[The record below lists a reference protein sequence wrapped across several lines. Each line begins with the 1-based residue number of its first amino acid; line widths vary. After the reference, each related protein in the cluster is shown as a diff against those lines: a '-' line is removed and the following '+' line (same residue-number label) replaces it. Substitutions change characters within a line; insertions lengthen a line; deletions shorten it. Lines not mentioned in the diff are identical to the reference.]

1 MITIPERLV
10 FFDVETTGLDG
21 NRDRIIEIFVLSLS
35 KSGEVE
41 EYETLINPE
50 RPLPEK
56 ITEITGLKDSD
67 LLDAP
72 TEREVAVEIREFVG
86 FGTPVAHNLPFDLRF
101 LNAMFRRNNLL
112 EMGGGGIDTLAISR
126 SLFPKLCIYP
136 EGGGSH
142 RLSNLMYHFGLQD
155 SYANAH
161 RARDDVMLL
170 VEVFRHLQEY
180 STGQSQI
187 EYPKAVTHGCPTCG
201 SPMYLTYSDSQ
212 TILTCKRQP
221 SCAVKLVV

>member
-1 MITIPERLV
+1 M
-10 FFDVETTGLDG
+10 ETTGLDG
-21 NRDRIIEIFVLSLS
+21 YRDRIIEIFLLSLG

-50 RPLPEK
+50 RPLPAK

-67 LLDAP
+67 LVGAP
-72 TEREVAVEIREFVG
+72 TEREVAAEIREFVG
-86 FGTPVAHNLPFDLRF
+86 FGTLVAHNLPFDLRF
-101 LNAMFRRNNLL
+101 LNAMFKRNNLL
-112 EMGGGGIDTLAISR
+112 EMGAGGIDTLSISR

-142 RLSNLMYHFGLQD
+142 RLSNLMYHFGLED

-161 RARDDVMLL
+161 RAKDDVMLL

-180 STGQSQI
+180 SMGQSSI
-187 EYPKAVTHGCPTCG
+187 LYPEAVTHGCPTCG
-201 SPMYLTYSDSQ
+201 SAMNVTYLGDQ
-212 TILTCKRQP
+212 MVLNCKP
-221 SCAVKLVV
+221 SCAARLVI